1 MKIKDILKK
10 VSAGKELTEEE
21 KQFLESYDPESDES
35 RIPKTR
41 LDAEIAKVKAEKERA
56 DSLEQQLADAQAKIE
71 EAENAGKTEAE
82 KTAAANAKTLKALQT
97 QVDALTKE
105 RDDANAKLAKS
116 ERTAKISAIAGKHNF
131 SDSDYLDFLMNSQE
145 VDLDDEGAV
154 SGAMKKL
161 GETRPELFKSTAKP
175 GGGTG
180 GNGGKPDAKSGQA
193 RIDELLGKKELTINE
208 ANEVAELQCK
218 IAAEGKTE

>member
-10 VSAGKELTEEE
+10 VAVGKELTDEE

-41 LDAEIAKVKAEKERA
+41 LDAEIAKVKAEKDRA
-56 DSLEQQLADAQAKIE
+56 DGLAQQLADAQSKLE

-82 KTAAANAKTLKALQT
+82 KTAAANAKALKTLQD

-105 RDDANAKLAKS
+105 RDTANAMLAKS
-116 ERTAKISAIAGKHNF
+116 ERATKISAIAGKHNF
-131 SDSDYLDFLMNSQE
+131 FDSDYLDFLMNAQE
-145 VDLDDEGAV
+145 VDLDDETAV
-154 SGAMKKL
+154 SSAMKKL
-161 GETRPELFKSTAKP
+161 GETKPELFKSTAKP

-180 GNGGKPDAKSGQA
+180 GNGGSSDAKTGQA
-193 RIDELLGKKELTINE
+193 RIDELLGKKELTIGE